1 VPVASKTKLELTRAA
16 FYCRIMKRISLGFL
30 LFALAS
36 VPLLHAQDAA
46 TEERLNKLT
55 GQIEDL
61 IAGQK
66 AQQKHIADLAKELES
81 VREQASKPTGNYA
94 GQDDLKHLAEAVKEV
109 DRKRLDDYDKM
120 QTAMAKL
127 SKTLQ
132 TPTPAKKAPSTTSA
146 EGSGGEKQAEKIA
159 SVEKGIE
166 YTIQPG
172 DTLSAVVQACKER
185 KVKVTVDQI
194 LKANPGLKPEKLRA
208 GQKIFIPAV
217 PQS

>member
-1 VPVASKTKLELTRAA
+1 
-16 FYCRIMKRISLGFL
+16 MKRISFFL
-30 LFALAS
+30 LLFSLGAAPVLRG
-36 VPLLHAQDAA
+36 QDAA
-46 TEERLNKLT
+46 TEERLNKLG

-66 AQQKHIADLAKELES
+66 AQQKHLVDLAKELEN
-81 VREQASKPTGNYA
+81 VREQAAKPTGNYA
-94 GQDDLKHLAEAVKEV
+94 NQEDVKHLAEALKEV
-109 DRKRLDDYDKM
+109 DRKRLDDYDKI
-120 QTAMAKL
+120 QVALSKL
-127 SKTLQ
+127 GKTLQ
-132 TPTPAKKAPSTTSA
+132 PPAPARKPVDAPVSDKQPPDKAP
-146 EGSGGEKQAEKIA
+146 

-166 YTIQPG
+166 YVIQPG
-172 DTLSAVVQACKER
+172 DTLSAVVQACKEK

>member
-1 VPVASKTKLELTRAA
+1 
-16 FYCRIMKRISLGFL
+16 MKRISFFLL
-30 LFALAS
+30 LFALGAAP
-36 VPLLHAQDAA
+36 VLRGQDAA
-46 TEERLNKLT
+46 TEERLNKLS

-66 AQQKHIADLAKELES
+66 AQQKHIADLAKELEN
-81 VREQASKPTGNYA
+81 VREQAAKPTGNYA
-94 GQDDLKHLAEAVKEV
+94 SQEDLKHLAEALKEV
-109 DRKRLDDYDKM
+109 DRKRLDDYDKI
-120 QTAMAKL
+120 QVALSKL
-127 SKTLQ
+127 GKTLQ
-132 TPTPAKKAPSTTSA
+132 GPASSRKPVSSPPGEPAAGDKQQDKTP
-146 EGSGGEKQAEKIA
+146 

-166 YTIQPG
+166 YVIQPG
-172 DTLSAVVQACKER
+172 DTLSAVVQACKEK

>member
-1 VPVASKTKLELTRAA
+1 
-16 FYCRIMKRISLGFL
+16 MKRISFFLL
-30 LFALAS
+30 LFALGAAP
-36 VPLLHAQDAA
+36 VLRGQDAA
-46 TEERLNKLT
+46 TEERLNKLS

-66 AQQKHIADLAKELES
+66 AQQKHIADLAKELEN
-81 VREQASKPTGNYA
+81 VREQAAKPTGNYA
-94 GQDDLKHLAEAVKEV
+94 SQEDLKHLAEALKEV
-109 DRKRLDDYDKM
+109 DRKRLDDYDKI
-120 QTAMAKL
+120 QVALSKL
-127 SKTLQ
+127 GKTLQ
-132 TPTPAKKAPSTTSA
+132 APASSRKPVSNLPVEPPAGDKQQEKAP
-146 EGSGGEKQAEKIA
+146 

-166 YTIQPG
+166 YVIQPG
-172 DTLSAVVQACKER
+172 DTLSAVVQACKEK

>member
-1 VPVASKTKLELTRAA
+1 
-16 FYCRIMKRISLGFL
+16 MKRISIGFL
-30 LFALAS
+30 LFTLAS
-36 VPLLHAQDAA
+36 GSVLQAQDAA
-46 TEERLNKLT
+46 TEERLNKLS

-66 AQQKHIADLAKELES
+66 AQQKHLADLAKELES

-94 GQDDLKHLAEAVKEV
+94 SQDDLKHLAEALKEV
-109 DRKRLDDYDKM
+109 DRKRMNDYDKI
-120 QTAMAKL
+120 QTAMDKL
-127 SKTLQ
+127 GKTLQ
-132 TPTPAKKAPSTTSA
+132 TPAPVKKSSSATPP
-146 EGSGGEKQAEKIA
+146 EGSGGDKQADKTA
-159 SVEKGIE
+159 PPVEKGIE
-166 YTIQPG
+166 YIIQPG
-172 DTLSAVVQACKER
+172 DTLSAVVQACKEK

>member
-1 VPVASKTKLELTRAA
+1 
-16 FYCRIMKRISLGFL
+16 MKRISFFLL
-30 LFALAS
+30 LFALAEA
-36 VPLLHAQDAA
+36 PALRGQDAA
-46 TEERLNKLT
+46 TEERLNKLS

-66 AQQKHIADLAKELES
+66 AQQKHLADLAKELEN
-81 VREQASKPTGNYA
+81 VREQAAKPTGNYA
-94 GQDDLKHLAEAVKEV
+94 SQEDLKHLAEALKEV
-109 DRKRLDDYDKM
+109 DRKRLDDYDKI
-120 QTAMAKL
+120 QAALAKL
-127 SKTLQ
+127 GKTLQ
-132 TPTPAKKAPSTTSA
+132 PPAPSKKAASSQPVETPAGDKQQEKAP
-146 EGSGGEKQAEKIA
+146 

-166 YTIQPG
+166 YVIQPG
-172 DTLSAVVQACKER
+172 DTLSAVVQACKEK